1 MRTMSMAQKKCIQK
15 MICNINF
22 SIAKAIYYPLIFNIS
37 YLCSI
42 VMHNDPYFKPSLEN
56 MMHVAISQW
65 GVRPERENSIN
76 GPVRK

>member
-1 MRTMSMAQKKCIQK
+1 
-15 MICNINF
+15 
-22 SIAKAIYYPLIFNIS
+22 
-37 YLCSI
+37 
-42 VMHNDPYFKPSLEN
+42 MHNNPYFKPSLEN